1 MPRPLEEQKVIQSA
15 VKEKDELIVD
25 GMDISG
31 HWNRMFGQRVIFD
44 YSVEYLEK
52 VAALDGGES
61 LGWCYGCAK
70 CTGVCP
76 IDIVGDYSPRKI
88 HRRTQTG
95 VDLFT
100 SEDLWLCT
108 TCMNCLR
115 VCPKEV
121 DMIQIMPAVRERAV
135 LDGSVPD
142 ELQKAFEDTAKFGN
156 PLGQPQRKRAAWA
169 KNAEVPVPIMASLN
183 GDGPA
188 DVLWYVGSY
197 PSYHPRGID
206 ASLAAA
212 RIFNALGVNF
222 AILGKEEK
230 DDGDTQRLAGET
242 GLFEMLAEHNI
253 EVFNKYEWGT
263 LVVTGPHE
271 YNAFNNEYSKLGFE
285 RPVLHYTQFL
295 AERLH
300 DLKPLLKESVEA
312 RVTFH
317 DPCYLGRHN
326 GEYDAPRELLRAI
339 PGLELV
345 EMGRCRENGYCC
357 GGGGGG
363 MWLDSFTQDHTR
375 MRLSERRVREA
386 VEYEADIL
394 AVCCPFEVSRFEDA
408 AKSTGNDQLKVLDI
422 LELLDQSMQGGKR

>member
-44 YSVEYLEK
+44 YSVENLEK

-422 LELLDQSMQGGKR
+422 LELLDHSMQGGKR

>member
-422 LELLDQSMQGGKR
+422 LELLDHSMQGGKR

>member
-1 MPRPLEEQKVIQSA
+1 MPRPLEEQKVIHSA

-44 YSVEYLEK
+44 YSVENLEK

-263 LVVTGPHE
+263 MVVTGPHE

-375 MRLSERRVREA
+375 MRLSERRVLEA

-422 LELLDQSMQGGKR
+422 LELLDHSMQGGKR

>member
-44 YSVEYLEK
+44 YSVENLEK

-121 DMIQIMPAVRERAV
+121 DMIQIIPAVRERAV

-169 KNAEVPVPIMASLN
+169 KNAEVPVPIMACLN

-375 MRLSERRVREA
+375 MRLSERRVLEA

>member
-263 LVVTGPHE
+263 MVVTGPHE

-375 MRLSERRVREA
+375 MRLSERRVLEA

-422 LELLDQSMQGGKR
+422 LELLDHSMQGGKR

>member
-44 YSVEYLEK
+44 YSVENLEK

-100 SEDLWLCT
+100 SDDLWLCT

-375 MRLSERRVREA
+375 MRLSERRVLEA

-422 LELLDQSMQGGKR
+422 LELLDHSMQGGKR

>member
-263 LVVTGPHE
+263 MVVTGPHE
-271 YNAFNNEYSKLGFE
+271 YNAFNNEYSKLGFK

-375 MRLSERRVREA
+375 MRLSERRVLEA

-422 LELLDQSMQGGKR
+422 LELLDHSMQGGKR